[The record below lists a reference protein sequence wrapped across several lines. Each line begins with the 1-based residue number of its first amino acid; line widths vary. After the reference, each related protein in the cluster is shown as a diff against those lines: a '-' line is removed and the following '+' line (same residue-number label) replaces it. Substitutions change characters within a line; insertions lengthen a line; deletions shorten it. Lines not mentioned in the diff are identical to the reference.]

1 METTNEIINATD
13 EYLRKQIQEKDE
25 RIKQLEEHVQRV
37 TQRDYAT
44 RGELQG
50 IRDGMHEWT
59 MEALEQR
66 EISETNAEQ
75 IADICGFE
83 LTKEVEAEVTVTYY
97 ITVQVPA
104 GETAEDILNDIDW
117 DAITYDSDKIT
128 HVSSSVDSMDF

>member
-1 METTNEIINATD
+1 METNIVNAT
-13 EYLRKQIQEKDE
+13 EEFLRSEITKRDE
-25 RIKQLEEHVQRV
+25 RIVQLEEHVQRV

-44 RGELQG
+44 AGQLQAM
-50 IRDGMHEWT
+50 RDGMHEWT

-66 EISETNAEQ
+66 EISETNAEE
-75 IADICGFE
+75 IAEICGFE
-83 LTKEVEAEVTVTYY
+83 LTKEVEAEVSVTYY

-128 HVSSSVDSMDF
+128 HVSSSVESMDF